1 MYFARPFPAFPLL
14 LYCIIKPLKLKG
26 RRSMKKYFNFEV
38 LRSFLLGF
46 LTGASPLAMGVYPFG
61 AAFLCGY
68 GGNIYACALGA
79 VVSAFLFG
87 TYRLVTAVSVMYTAA
102 IRALFSKRKNVWW
115 RVLLLSAAYSA
126 LLGVTLLSRG
136 YFTAD
141 KLVGTLCIILI
152 PPVFALITFF
162 SKANRF
168 FEGVHILALGF
179 VLARAFSGY
188 SLFGVSVSVAAAVF
202 LTALTGKEK
211 GFPLSGAAGF
221 LFGAAGGLSAIPVTG
236 IFGLVHGLFAYDSPL
251 FALILAFMLSVTAGA
266 YILGFDGI
274 LPIALAVLTGGVLF
288 LPFLRR
294 KEVAPPL
301 SVPSVRNEKLL
312 SSLAAGFSS
321 LSGLFFTMS
330 DTTLSPPRDTVY
342 RGVKEKLDSVC
353 DSCGG
358 CALDKGDIAD
368 FLTTACC
375 EGRRLIP
382 DDLPVS
388 LRKKCRCY
396 RDIVLIPEE
405 CINENLSDINQ
416 TYSDFAAQYKC
427 FSNMLAASAKKAE
440 EESAEDD
447 TLVPKVEKVLEDN
460 GVYFEKVRVTGV
472 RMRKVEIFGVQPD
485 SIRISS
491 GEFSKLVAR
500 AVGRCLCPPEFVCCG
515 EKVTA
520 VFATVPALRTESVK
534 LVTARDGET
543 LSGDTVSMFENG
555 EHCFYSLVADGM
567 GSGREANMVSRLASL
582 YLEKI
587 IGVGG
592 DMNSALL
599 LLGDTLSRSPGETFT
614 TVDMLEADRVLARAK
629 IVKAGAPPSFLL
641 RGGKQ
646 YVIKSKTPPLG
657 IIKEVTPQ
665 QTSFSLRRGDII
677 LMVSDGVD
685 ISPTAIAKSFSGGKD
700 LRASAAALADISR
713 KRGSTDDMSVCA
725 VRFY

>member
-1 MYFARPFPAFPLL
+1 
-14 LYCIIKPLKLKG
+14 
-26 RRSMKKYFNFEV
+26 MKKY
-38 LRSFLLGF
+38 LRSEYLCSFLVGL
-46 LTGASPLAMGVYPFG
+46 LAGASPLYGGVYPFG
-61 AAFLCGY
+61 VALLCGY
-68 GGNIYACALGA
+68 GGNIYACGLGA
-79 VVSAFLFG
+79 LVSAFLFG
-87 TYRLVTAVSVMYTAA
+87 EYRLVTAVAILYTAA
-102 IRALFSKRKNVWW
+102 IRILFSSRKHVWW
-115 RVLLLSAAYSA
+115 RALLLSAAYSA
-126 LLGVTLLSRG
+126 LLGVTMLSRG

-141 KLVGTLCIILI
+141 KLVATLCIMLI
-152 PPVFALITFF
+152 PPVFALIIFF
-162 SKANRF
+162 SRANRF
-168 FEGVHILALGF
+168 FEGVYILALGL
-179 VLARAFSGY
+179 VLSRAFSGY
-188 SLFGVSVSVAAAVF
+188 SLYGVPLSVAAATF
-202 LTALTGKEK
+202 ITAYVGKEK

-221 LFGAAGGLSAIPVTG
+221 LLGTAGGISAIPVTG
-236 IFGLVHGLFAYDSPL
+236 IFGLVHGLFAYDSPV
-251 FALILAFMLSVTAGA
+251 FALILGFMLSVTAGA
-266 YILGFDGI
+266 YVLSFVGVF
-274 LPIALAVLTGGVLF
+274 PIAAAVLAGALLF
-288 LPFLRR
+288 LPFIGK
-294 KEVAPPL
+294 KEAKKQENTPVFGGET
-301 SVPSVRNEKLL
+301 RL

-330 DTTLSPPRDTVY
+330 DTALSPPRDVIY
-342 RGVKEKLDSVC
+342 RAVNDKLNSVC

-358 CALDKGDIAD
+358 CALDKGDISD
-368 FLTTACC
+368 LLTTAVCDKKS
-375 EGRRLIP
+375 LLP
-382 DDLPVS
+382 ADLPVS
-388 LRKKCRCY
+388 LRKKCPY
-396 RDIVLIPEE
+396 HQDIARIPEE
-405 CINENLSDINQ
+405 CVKENISDINK
-416 TYSDFAAQYKC
+416 TYSDFADQYKC
-427 FSNMLAASAKKAE
+427 FSNMLAASARKAE
-440 EESAEDD
+440 EEQTEDD
-447 TLVPKVEKVLEDN
+447 TLVPKVEKALEDN
-460 GVYFEKVRVTGV
+460 GIYFEKVRVTGV
-472 RMRKVEIFGVQPD
+472 RMRTVEIFGVHPD

-491 GEFSKLVAR
+491 GEFSRLVAR

-520 VFATVPALRTESVK
+520 VFTTVPALRTESVK

-555 EHCFYSLVADGM
+555 ESCFYSLVADGM

-665 QTSFSLRRGDII
+665 QTTFSLRRGDII

-700 LRASAAALADISR
+700 LRASAAKLADISR
-713 KRGSTDDMSVCA
+713 ARGSKDDMSVCA

>member
-1 MYFARPFPAFPLL
+1 
-14 LYCIIKPLKLKG
+14 
-26 RRSMKKYFNFEV
+26 MKKYLRSDI

-46 LTGASPLAMGVYPFG
+46 LSGASPLAAGVYPFG
-61 AAFLCGY
+61 AAFLCGCE
-68 GGNIYACALGA
+68 GNVYACALGA
-79 VVSAFLFG
+79 VAAAFLFG
-87 TYRLVTAVSVMYTAA
+87 SYRPVTAVSVIYTAA
-102 IRALFSKRKNVWW
+102 IRLIFSRRKNTWW
-115 RVLLLSAAYSA
+115 RTLLLSAAYSA

-136 YFTAD
+136 YFSAD
-141 KLVGTLCIILI
+141 KLVASICIILV
-152 PPVFALITFF
+152 PPAFSLITFF
-162 SKANRF
+162 SSASRF
-168 FEGVHILALGF
+168 FEGVYVLSLGL
-179 VLARAFSGY
+179 VLSRAFSGY
-188 SLFGVSVSVAAAVF
+188 SLWGVPVSVAAAVF
-202 LTALTGKEK
+202 LTAFIGKEK

-221 LFGAAGGLSAIPVTG
+221 LYGAAGGLSAIPVVG
-236 IFGLVHGLFAYDSPL
+236 IFGLVHGLFAYDTPV
-251 FALILAFMLSVTAGA
+251 FALVLAFMLSVTAGA
-266 YILGFDGI
+266 YILSFDGI
-274 LPIALAVLTGGVLF
+274 LPVAAAVLAGTMLF
-288 LPFLRR
+288 LPFL
-294 KEVAPPL
+294 KSAKAKKALPVQ
-301 SVPSVRNEKLL
+301 PSQGETQL

-330 DTTLSPPRDTVY
+330 DTNLSLPRDTVY
-342 RGVKEKLDSVC
+342 RGVKEKLDVVC
-353 DSCGG
+353 DTCGG
-358 CALDKGDIAD
+358 CGLDKGDIAS
-368 FLTTACC
+368 LLATACC
-375 EGRRLIP
+375 EDKRLAP
-382 DDLPVS
+382 EDLPLS
-388 LRKKCRCY
+388 LRKKCPY
-396 RDIVLIPEE
+396 YEDISRIPEE
-405 CINENLSDINQ
+405 CVSENLSHINE
-416 TYSDFAAQYKC
+416 TYSAFAAEYKC

-440 EESAEDD
+440 EELAEDD
-447 TLVPKVEKVLEDN
+447 SLGSEVEKVLEDN

-491 GEFSKLVAR
+491 GEFSRIVAR

-515 EKVTA
+515 EKITA
-520 VFATVPALRTESVK
+520 VFNTVPALRTESVK

-657 IIKEVTPQ
+657 IIKEVTPK
-665 QTSFSLRRGDII
+665 QTAFSLRRGDII

-685 ISPTAIAKSFSGGKD
+685 ISPSAISKAFSGGKD
-700 LRASAAALADISR
+700 LRACAAVLTDISR

>member
-1 MYFARPFPAFPLL
+1 
-14 LYCIIKPLKLKG
+14 
-26 RRSMKKYFNFEV
+26 MKKYLNFEV

-46 LTGASPLAMGVYPFG
+46 LTGASPFALGTYPFG
-61 AAFLCGY
+61 AAFLCGCE
-68 GGNIYACALGA
+68 GNVYACALGA
-79 VVSAFLFG
+79 VVAAFLFG
-87 TYRLVTAVSVMYTAA
+87 SYRLVTAVSVIYTAV
-102 IRALFSKRKNVWW
+102 IRLLFSRRKNTWW
-115 RVLLLSAAYSA
+115 RTLLLSAAYSA

-136 YFTAD
+136 YFSVD
-141 KLVGTLCIILI
+141 KLVASICIILV
-152 PPVFALITFF
+152 PPAFSLITFF
-162 SKANRF
+162 SSASRF
-168 FEGVHILALGF
+168 FEGVYVLSLGL
-179 VLARAFSGY
+179 VLARAFSAY
-188 SLFGVSVSVAAAVF
+188 SLWGVPVSVAAAVF
-202 LTALTGKEK
+202 LTAFIGKEK

-221 LFGAAGGLSAIPVTG
+221 LYGAAGGLSAIPVTG
-236 IFGLVHGLFAYDSPL
+236 IFGLVHGLFAYDTPV
-251 FALILAFMLSVTAGA
+251 FALVLAFMLSVTAGA
-266 YILGFDGI
+266 YILSFDGI
-274 LPIALAVLTGGVLF
+274 LPIAAAVLAGTVLF

-294 KEVAPPL
+294 KNTVSAAENTPV
-301 SVPSVRNEKLL
+301 SNEKQL

-330 DTTLSPPRDTVY
+330 DTALSPPRDTVY
-342 RGVKEKLDSVC
+342 RGVKEKLDSIC
-353 DSCGG
+353 CSCGG
-358 CALDKGDIAD
+358 CSLDKGDIAA

-382 DDLPVS
+382 GDLPVS
-388 LRKKCRCY
+388 LRKKCKFH
-396 RDIVLIPEE
+396 RDIALVPEE
-405 CINENLSDINQ
+405 CINENVSDINQ

-440 EESAEDD
+440 EEQAEDD
-447 TLVPKVEKVLEDN
+447 TLVPKVEKALEDN

-491 GEFSKLVAR
+491 GEFSRLVAR

-520 VFATVPALRTESVK
+520 VFSTVPALRTESVK

-629 IVKAGAPPSFLL
+629 IVKSGAPPSFLL

-685 ISPTAIAKSFSGGKD
+685 ISPSAISKAFSGGKD
-700 LRASAAALADISR
+700 LRACAAKLIDISR
-713 KRGSTDDMSVCA
+713 KRGSADDMSVCA

>member
-1 MYFARPFPAFPLL
+1 
-14 LYCIIKPLKLKG
+14 
-26 RRSMKKYFNFEV
+26 MKKYFNFETAT
-38 LRSFLLGF
+38 SFLLGF
-46 LTGASPLAMGVYPFG
+46 LTGASPLSAGVYPFG
-61 AAFLCGY
+61 VALLCGY

-87 TYRLVTAVSVMYTAA
+87 AYRLVTAVAILYTAA
-102 IRALFSKRKNVWW
+102 IRLLFASRKPVWW
-115 RVLLLSAAYSA
+115 RALLLSAAYSA
-126 LLGVTLLSRG
+126 LLGVTMLSRG
-136 YFTAD
+136 HFTAD
-141 KLVGTLCIILI
+141 KAVGTVCIILI

-162 SKANRF
+162 EKANRF
-168 FEGVHILALGF
+168 FEGVHILALGL

-188 SLFGVSVSVAAAVF
+188 SLWGVPLSVAAAVF
-202 LTALTGKEK
+202 FTARAGKEK

-236 IFGLVHGLFAYDSPL
+236 IFGLVHGLFAYDSPV
-251 FALILAFMLSVTAGA
+251 FALVLAFMLSVTAGA
-266 YILGFDGI
+266 YILSFDGI
-274 LPIALAVLTGGVLF
+274 LPIAAAVLGGTALF

-294 KEVAPPL
+294 KEPKKQEEPAVYQG
-301 SVPSVRNEKLL
+301 EKQL

-330 DTTLSPPRDTVY
+330 DTALSPPRDVFY
-342 RGVKEKLDSVC
+342 RSVKDKLDTVC

-358 CALDKGDIAD
+358 CALDKGDIAA

-375 EGRRLIP
+375 EGKTLIP

-388 LRKKCRCY
+388 LRKKCAHH
-396 RDIVLIPEE
+396 RDIALIPEE
-405 CINENLSDINQ
+405 CANENIAEVNK

-427 FSNMLAASAKKAE
+427 FSNMLAASARKAE
-440 EESAEDD
+440 EEQTEDD

-491 GEFSKLVAR
+491 GEFSRLVAR

-515 EKVTA
+515 EKITA
-520 VFATVPALRTESVK
+520 VFTTVPALRTESVK

-665 QTSFSLRRGDII
+665 QTTFSLRRGDVI

-685 ISPTAIAKSFSGGKD
+685 ISPTAIAKSFSNGKD
-700 LRASAAALADISR
+700 LRACAAKLIDISR
-713 KRGSTDDMSVCA
+713 KRGFTDDMSVCA